1 MTASAQQRGELA
13 RDGER
18 DHGAAFAAPLELLP
32 APVQPPARPL
42 RLGAHRCRLALAAAR
57 ELAALAQRAA
67 LMPGRLDQQPPCVRV
82 GGLGDGALVAPLTT
96 R

>member
-1 MTASAQQRGELA
+1 MSAARTALRINWPTSLSTRS
-13 RDGER
+13 
-18 DHGAAFAAPLELLP
+18 LP
-32 APVQPPARPL
+32 ALVQPPARPL